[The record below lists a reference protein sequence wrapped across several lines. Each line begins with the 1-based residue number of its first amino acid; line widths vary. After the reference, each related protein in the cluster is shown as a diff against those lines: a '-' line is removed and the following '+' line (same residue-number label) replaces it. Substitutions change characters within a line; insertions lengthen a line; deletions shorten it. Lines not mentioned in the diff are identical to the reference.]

1 MTALSNSRSRRRPP
15 RRLMQDLSI
24 RERGGGRRR
33 LGFTPLMLV
42 SAMIA
47 LASCAHVDPNP
58 AFADLAKT
66 VHLRTGKRVQWNR
79 GSAEDAQAQAAV
91 ASLLSRALTADSAV
105 QVALLNNH
113 NLQATY
119 EELGIAQAD
128 LVEAGLL
135 RNPIFTFERRFPGQ
149 ALEMDLLKE
158 FIDLLLLPLRKRIA
172 AAQFEAAKLR
182 VGHEILNLAAE
193 VRAAFYEHQ
202 GDQQLVD
209 LRRTVADATERTAE
223 VALQMHQAG
232 NLKSLD
238 LASEQ
243 ASHAQAK
250 IELSKAYSE
259 ATQTREK
266 LNKVMGAFGTQT
278 NWTVAPRLPDLPGSQ
293 VSTSQLE
300 SRAIQQRLDLAA
312 ARQQFIAEA
321 RARGIARADAILQQG
336 EVGAHYERE
345 AEGSY
350 SIGPSLN
357 VAIPIFNQGQPASAR
372 ASAKMRQA
380 EQRYLALA
388 ADIRSDVRAA
398 RDKMLLARQ
407 QFEYFKSTAL
417 PTRTRVTEESQ
428 LEYNAMQIGPF
439 QLLQAKQE
447 EVKTGADSV
456 EALRDYWVARA
467 DLEKAMGGPLS
478 GSLSSLSSSSKER
491 VQEERGRDRGRRRV
505 GD

>member
-1 MTALSNSRSRRRPP
+1 MKVIKNSIV
-15 RRLMQDLSI
+15 L
-24 RERGGGRRR
+24 
-33 LGFTPLMLV
+33 
-42 SAMIA
+42 
-47 LASCAHVDPNP
+47 LAAATFAGCAHVDPNP
-58 AFADLAKT
+58 AFRELANT

-91 ASLLSRALTADSAV
+91 ASLLKRPLTADSAV

-113 NLQATY
+113 NLQASY

-128 LVEAGLL
+128 LVESGLL
-135 RNPIFTFERRFPGQ
+135 KNPVFYFERRLPGQ
-149 ALEMDLLKE
+149 AAE
-158 FIDLLLLPLRKRIA
+158 IDLVQEFVDILLLPLRKRIA

-182 VGHEILNLAAE
+182 VGHEILTTAAE

-209 LRRTVADATERTAE
+209 LRKTVADATERSAETA
-223 VALQMHQAG
+223 LRMQQAG
-232 NLKSLD
+232 NLKNLD
-238 LASEQ
+238 LATEQ

-250 IELSKAYSE
+250 IELAKAQSE
-259 ATQTREK
+259 AVQTREK
-266 LNKVMGAFGTQT
+266 LNKLMGAFGAQT
-278 NWTVAPRLPDLPGSQ
+278 NWTVASRLPELPGGE

-312 ARQQFIAEA
+312 ARQQFIAQA
-321 RARGIARADAILQQG
+321 RARGIARAEAILQQA

-345 AEGSY
+345 ISGEYAV
-350 SIGPSLN
+350 GPSVN
-357 VAIPIFNQGQPASAR
+357 VPIPIFNQGQAAVAR
-372 ASAKMRQA
+372 SSAKLRQS

-398 RDKMLLARQ
+398 RDKMLLSRRQ
-407 QFEYFKSTAL
+407 VEYFKSTAL

-447 EVKTGADSV
+447 EVKTGAESV
-456 EALRDYWVARA
+456 DALRDYWVARA
-467 DLEKAMGGPLS
+467 ELEKAVG
-478 GSLSSLSSSSKER
+478 GSLSGKFISLQSESKEATH
-491 VQEERGRDRGRRRV
+491 
-505 GD
+505 

>member
-1 MTALSNSRSRRRPP
+1 MNI
-15 RRLMQDLSI
+15 I
-24 RERGGGRRR
+24 RNFGLL
-33 LGFTPLMLV
+33 LGAGV
-42 SAMIA
+42 
-47 LASCAHVDPNP
+47 LAGCAHVDPNP
-58 AFADLAKT
+58 AFRELANT

-79 GSAEDAQAQAAV
+79 GTAEDAQAQAAV
-91 ASLLSRALTADSAV
+91 SSLLSRPLTAESAV
-105 QVALLNNH
+105 QIALLNNH
-113 NLQATY
+113 TLQATY

-149 ALEMDLLKE
+149 AAEIDLLKE
-158 FIDLLLLPLRKRIA
+158 FIDIVLLPLRKRIA

-182 VGHEILNLAAE
+182 VGHEILKTAAE

-209 LRRTVADATERTAE
+209 LRKTVAEATERSAETALKMKE
-223 VALQMHQAG
+223 AG
-232 NLKSLD
+232 NLRNLD
-238 LASEQ
+238 LANEQ
-243 ASHAQAK
+243 ATHAQAK
-250 IELSKAYSE
+250 IELAKAQSE
-259 ATQTREK
+259 AVQSREK
-266 LNKVMGAFGTQT
+266 LNKLMGAFGAQT
-278 NWTVAPRLPDLPGSQ
+278 NWTVASRLPELPGGE

-321 RARGIARADAILQQG
+321 RARGIARAEAIL
-336 EVGAHYERE
+336 EKAEFGAHYERE
-345 AEGSY
+345 IEGTY
-350 SIGPSLN
+350 SIGPSVN
-357 VAIPIFNQGQPASAR
+357 VPIPIFNQGQPASAR

-380 EQRYLALA
+380 GQRYLALA

-398 RDKMLLARQ
+398 RDKMLRSRREV
-407 QFEYFKSTAL
+407 EYFKSTAL

-447 EVKTGADSV
+447 EVKTGAESV

-467 DLEKAMGGPLS
+467 ELEKAVG
-478 GSLSSLSSSSKER
+478 GSLSGKFVSLQREGKQSGE
-491 VQEERGRDRGRRRV
+491 
-505 GD
+505 

>member
-1 MTALSNSRSRRRPP
+1 MKLRKPFLLWGTVALT
-15 RRLMQDLSI
+15 
-24 RERGGGRRR
+24 G
-33 LGFTPLMLV
+33 
-42 SAMIA
+42 
-47 LASCAHVDPNP
+47 CAHVDPNP
-58 AFADLAKT
+58 AFRELANT

-91 ASLLSRALTADSAV
+91 ASLLRRPLTADSAV

-119 EELGIAQAD
+119 EELGIAQAE

-135 RNPIFTFERRFPGQ
+135 KNPVFYFERRLPGQ
-149 ALEMDLLKE
+149 AAE
-158 FIDLLLLPLRKRIA
+158 IDLVQEFVDILLLPLRKRIA

-182 VGHEILNLAAE
+182 VGHEILTTAAE

-209 LRRTVADATERTAE
+209 LRKTVADATERSAETA
-223 VALQMHQAG
+223 LKMHEAG
-232 NLKSLD
+232 NLRDLD

-243 ASHAQAK
+243 ATHAQTK
-250 IELSKAYSE
+250 IELAKAQAS
-259 ATQTREK
+259 AVASRER
-266 LNKVMGAFGTQT
+266 LNKLMGAFGAQT
-278 NWTVAPRLPDLPGSQ
+278 NWTVASRLSELPGNE
-293 VSTSQLE
+293 VSTAQLE

-312 ARQQFIAEA
+312 ARQQFVAEA
-321 RARGIARADAILQQG
+321 RTRGIARAEAILQ
-336 EVGAHYERE
+336 GAQIGSHYEHEIEPRH
-345 AEGSY
+345 ST
-350 SIGPSLN
+350 GPS
-357 VAIPIFNQGQPASAR
+357 VSVPIPIFNQGQPASAR

-398 RDKMLLARQ
+398 RDKMLLSRRQ
-407 QFEYFKSTAL
+407 VEYFKSTAL

-467 DLEKAMGGPLS
+467 ELEKAVG
-478 GSLSSLSSSSKER
+478 GSLSGKFISLQSESKEATH
-491 VQEERGRDRGRRRV
+491 
-505 GD
+505 

>member
-1 MTALSNSRSRRRPP
+1 MNI
-15 RRLMQDLSI
+15 I
-24 RERGGGRRR
+24 RNFGLL
-33 LGFTPLMLV
+33 LGAGV
-42 SAMIA
+42 
-47 LASCAHVDPNP
+47 LAGCAHVDPNP
-58 AFADLAKT
+58 AFRELANT

-79 GSAEDAQAQAAV
+79 GTAEDAQAQAAV
-91 ASLLSRALTADSAV
+91 SSLLSRPLTADSAV
-105 QVALLNNH
+105 QIALLNNR

-149 ALEMDLLKE
+149 ALEADLLKE
-158 FIDLLLLPLRKRIA
+158 FIDILLLPLRKRIA

-182 VGHEILNLAAE
+182 VGHEILNLAGE

-202 GDQQLVD
+202 GDEQLVD
-209 LRRTVADATERTAE
+209 LRKTVAEATERSAETA
-223 VALQMHQAG
+223 LRMQQAG
-232 NLKSLD
+232 NLRNLD
-238 LASEQ
+238 LATEQ

-250 IELSKAYSE
+250 IALAKAQSE
-259 ATQTREK
+259 AVQTREK
-266 LNKVMGAFGTQT
+266 LNKLMGAFGAQT
-278 NWTVAPRLPDLPGSQ
+278 NWTVTSRLPELPGGE

-321 RARGIARADAILQQG
+321 RARGIARAEAIL
-336 EVGAHYERE
+336 EKAEFGAHYERE
-345 AEGSY
+345 IEGTY
-350 SIGPSLN
+350 SIGTSVN
-357 VAIPIFNQGQPASAR
+357 VPIPIFNQGQPASAR

-380 EQRYLALA
+380 GQRYLALA

-398 RDKMLLARQ
+398 RDKMLLSRREV
-407 QFEYFKSTAL
+407 EYFKSTAL

-447 EVKTGADSV
+447 EVKTGAESV

-467 DLEKAMGGPLS
+467 ELEKAVG
-478 GSLSSLSSSSKER
+478 GSLSGKFISLQKEGKGSG
-491 VQEERGRDRGRRRV
+491 E
-505 GD
+505 

>member
-1 MTALSNSRSRRRPP
+1 MKLRKPFLLWGT
-15 RRLMQDLSI
+15 
-24 RERGGGRRR
+24 
-33 LGFTPLMLV
+33 V
-42 SAMIA
+42 A
-47 LASCAHVDPNP
+47 LAGCAHVDPNP
-58 AFADLAKT
+58 AFRELANT

-91 ASLLSRALTADSAV
+91 ASLLKRPLTADSAV

-119 EELGIAQAD
+119 EELGIAQAE

-135 RNPIFTFERRFPGQ
+135 KNPVFYFERRLPGQ
-149 ALEMDLLKE
+149 AAEIDLVQE
-158 FIDLLLLPLRKRIA
+158 FIDILLLPLRKRIA

-182 VGHEILNLAAE
+182 VGHEILTTAAE

-209 LRRTVADATERTAE
+209 LRKTVADATERSAETA
-223 VALQMHQAG
+223 LKMHEAG
-232 NLKSLD
+232 NLRDLD

-243 ASHAQAK
+243 ATHAQAK
-250 IELSKAYSE
+250 IDLAKAQANAVQS
-259 ATQTREK
+259 REK
-266 LNKVMGAFGTQT
+266 LNKLMGAFGAQT
-278 NWTVAPRLPDLPGSQ
+278 NWTVASRLSELPGNE
-293 VSTSQLE
+293 VSTAQLE

-321 RARGIARADAILQQG
+321 RTRGIARAEAILQ
-336 EVGAHYERE
+336 GAQIGSHYEHEIEPRH
-345 AEGSY
+345 ST
-350 SIGPSLN
+350 GPS
-357 VAIPIFNQGQPASAR
+357 VSVPIPIFNQGQPASAR

-398 RDKMLLARQ
+398 RDKMLLSRRQ
-407 QFEYFKSTAL
+407 VEYFKSTAL

-467 DLEKAMGGPLS
+467 ELEKAVG
-478 GSLSSLSSSSKER
+478 GSLSGKFISLQSESKEATH
-491 VQEERGRDRGRRRV
+491 
-505 GD
+505 

>member
-1 MTALSNSRSRRRPP
+1 MKLRKPFLLWGTVALT
-15 RRLMQDLSI
+15 
-24 RERGGGRRR
+24 G
-33 LGFTPLMLV
+33 
-42 SAMIA
+42 
-47 LASCAHVDPNP
+47 CAHVDPNP
-58 AFADLAKT
+58 AFRELANT

-91 ASLLSRALTADSAV
+91 ASLLRRPLTADSAV

-119 EELGIAQAD
+119 EELGIAQAE

-135 RNPIFTFERRFPGQ
+135 KNPVFYFERRLPGQ
-149 ALEMDLLKE
+149 AAE
-158 FIDLLLLPLRKRIA
+158 IDLVQEFVDILLLPLRKRIA

-182 VGHEILNLAAE
+182 VGHEILTAAAE

-209 LRRTVADATERTAE
+209 LRKTVADATERSAETA
-223 VALQMHQAG
+223 LKMHEAG
-232 NLKSLD
+232 NLRDLD

-243 ASHAQAK
+243 ATHAQTK
-250 IELSKAYSE
+250 IELAKAQAS
-259 ATQTREK
+259 AVASRER
-266 LNKVMGAFGTQT
+266 LNKLMGAFGAQT
-278 NWTVAPRLPDLPGSQ
+278 NWTVASRLSELPGNE
-293 VSTSQLE
+293 VSTAQLE

-312 ARQQFIAEA
+312 ARQQFVAEA
-321 RARGIARADAILQQG
+321 RTRGIARAEAILQ
-336 EVGAHYERE
+336 GAQIGSHYEHEIEPRH
-345 AEGSY
+345 ST
-350 SIGPSLN
+350 GPS
-357 VAIPIFNQGQPASAR
+357 VSVPIPIFNQGQPASAR

-398 RDKMLLARQ
+398 RDKMLLSRRQ
-407 QFEYFKSTAL
+407 VEYFKSTAL

-447 EVKTGADSV
+447 EVKTGAESV

-467 DLEKAMGGPLS
+467 ELEKAVG
-478 GSLSSLSSSSKER
+478 GSLNGKFISLQSESKEATH
-491 VQEERGRDRGRRRV
+491 
-505 GD
+505 

>member
-1 MTALSNSRSRRRPP
+1 MKLRKPFLLWGT
-15 RRLMQDLSI
+15 
-24 RERGGGRRR
+24 
-33 LGFTPLMLV
+33 V
-42 SAMIA
+42 A
-47 LASCAHVDPNP
+47 LAGCAHVDPNP
-58 AFADLAKT
+58 AFRELANT

-79 GSAEDAQAQAAV
+79 GSAEDAEAHAAV
-91 ASLLSRALTADSAV
+91 ASLLSRPLTADSAV

-135 RNPIFTFERRFPGQ
+135 KNPVFYFERRLPGQ
-149 ALEMDLLKE
+149 AAEIDLVQE
-158 FIDLLLLPLRKRIA
+158 FIDILLLPLRKRIA

-182 VGHEILNLAAE
+182 VGHEILTTAAE

-209 LRRTVADATERTAE
+209 LRKTVADATERSAETA
-223 VALQMHQAG
+223 LKMHEAG
-232 NLKSLD
+232 NLRDLD

-243 ASHAQAK
+243 ATHAQAK
-250 IELSKAYSE
+250 IDLAKAQANAVQS
-259 ATQTREK
+259 REK
-266 LNKVMGAFGTQT
+266 LNKLMGAFGAQT
-278 NWTVAPRLPDLPGSQ
+278 NWEVASRLSELPGNE
-293 VSTSQLE
+293 VSTAQLE

-312 ARQQFIAEA
+312 AGQQFIAEA
-321 RARGIARADAILQQG
+321 RARGIARAEAILQ
-336 EVGAHYERE
+336 GAQIGSHYEHEIEPRH
-345 AEGSY
+345 ST
-350 SIGPSLN
+350 GPS
-357 VAIPIFNQGQPASAR
+357 VSVPIPIFNQGQPASAR

-398 RDKMLLARQ
+398 RDKMLLSRRQ
-407 QFEYFKSTAL
+407 VEYFKSTAL

-467 DLEKAMGGPLS
+467 ELEKAVG
-478 GSLSSLSSSSKER
+478 GSLSGKFISLQRESKEATH
-491 VQEERGRDRGRRRV
+491 
-505 GD
+505 